1 MKKPRASGL
10 FLWIY
15 CICIFISRRQFS
27 WTWHRVWAPV
37 IATAR
42 NCGDASLVQQG
53 HESLRSQRRCQFSDP
68 SAIAANPKK
77 SPVTYQAT
85 GLFLK
90 RQDFLEEREGFE
102 PSEPYG
108 SPDFES
114 GTFDHSATSP
124 VSIADSSRLESRF
137 RLLVAKELPCRP
149 CRAATPPEY
158 RHCRRRAGSFQAR
171 PPACAPRPGLSR

>member
-1 MKKPRASGL
+1 MFGPSHRDGQK
-10 FLWIY
+10 LWR
-15 CICIFISRRQFS
+15 CIVGSAGS
-27 WTWHRVWAPV
+27 W
-37 IATAR
+37 IAA
-42 NCGDASLVQQG
+42 
-53 HESLRSQRRCQFSDP
+53 LRSQRRCQFSDP

-124 VSIADSSRLESRF
+124 VSIADSSRPESRF
-137 RLLVAKELPCRP
+137 RLLALKELSCRP

-158 RHCRRRAGSFQAR
+158 RHCRRRAGSFRAQ
-171 PPACAPRPGLSR
+171 PPGCVPRPGLSRSAYEQTRSCLARS